1 MTGTL
6 LPKPTPEPEVKRPGL
21 ASQIIPYLITFA
33 IFFWI
38 FRSVPF
44 RDVWTN
50 LLAADLSYFLPAM
63 IVFLL
68 VFFLADVFSF
78 GQAYR
83 WFNAP
88 DITLREMMECRG
100 APYVIQIGLAP
111 LAETLFP
118 LYLWRRKGVRISQ
131 ALSSNIW
138 TFLNDG
144 AAIMTAISAAV
155 IYNFWTGLVPALG
168 PAWLVVVVV
177 FWTFYLGN
185 LYFWHS
191 HFRERAVHW
200 IAGGAGAAAEEPPA
214 KAKQFLRQAAAE
226 LLQLLRTFSVA
237 RWHQYLRVYLVR
249 LVMWGFSLLSN
260 YAALRAVGV
269 DPPLPLAGVAIPLIV
284 LSIFQP
290 ISVGGYGGPQLIAVY
305 FFSRLSQSG
314 TEAAVLAYSLLW
326 STCFLVGRAVI
337 GVIFIRG
344 FWRATFPEGFRR
356 AEKRSGGGETSGS

>member
-1 MTGTL
+1 MTGTI
-6 LPKPTPEPEVKRPGL
+6 LPNPMPEPEVKRPGL

-33 IFFWI
+33 IFYWI

-50 LLAADLSYFLPAM
+50 LLAADLSYFLPSM
-63 IVFLL
+63 IAFLGA
-68 VFFLADVFSF
+68 FFLADVFSF

-131 ALSSNIW
+131 TLSSNIW

-144 AAIMTAISAAV
+144 AAFMTAISAAV
-155 IYNFWTGLVPALG
+155 IYNFFTGLVPALG
-168 PAWLVVVVV
+168 PTWLAVVVI
-177 FWTFYLGN
+177 FWGFYLGN

-191 HFRERAVHW
+191 RFRERAANW
-200 IAGGAGAAAEEPPA
+200 IANSEAAAEPA
-214 KAKQFLRQAAAE
+214 TKARQLLRRAGAE

-237 RWHQYLRVYLVR
+237 HWHQYLRVYLVR
-249 LVMWGFSLLSN
+249 LAMWAFCLLSN

-269 DPPLPLAGVAIPLIV
+269 DPPLPLAAVAIPLIV

-305 FFSRLSQSG
+305 FFSRLSASG
-314 TEAAVLAYSLLW
+314 TDEAKVLAYSLLW
-326 STCFLVGRAVI
+326 STAFLIGRAVI
-337 GVIFIRG
+337 GLIFIRG
-344 FWRATFPEGFRR
+344 FWRATFPQGFRR
-356 AEKRSGGGETSGS
+356 T